1 MKNNTK
7 YKIQN
12 TKYQARIRALTGGY
26 AVAEA
31 LRQINPD
38 VMAVYPITPQTPIIE
53 TYAKFKADGLV
64 TTEIVQVESE
74 HSAMS
79 ATIGACAAGVRAVT
93 ASSSQGILYMAETLP
108 VVSGLGLP
116 IVMSVSS
123 RALSAPLNIHG
134 EHGDVMAVR
143 DLGWI
148 QIFSEQAQEAY
159 DNTIIAVKLAETISA
174 PVMPIMD
181 GFHTSHTTERVEI
194 LDDKEV
200 KTFVGVRNAE
210 QSLTD
215 FKNPITIGTLAL
227 QNTFF
232 EFKLDQE
239 NVMQKAKAAYKKICV
254 EFGKISGRKHVMFEG
269 YRLKDADSAIVI
281 MGATAGTAKEVVD
294 ELRLKGKKVGLLSI
308 KLFRPFLFKEV
319 GEVLAH
325 IPKIAV
331 LDRAISFG
339 AYPPLYQDVLSSVYH
354 SSSRKPDVA
363 SYIYG
368 LGGRDT
374 MQKDIEKVF
383 NDLEEGEISNKIKY
397 LQ

>member
-1 MKNNTK
+1 MTDKKSKNVK
-7 YKIQN
+7 
-12 TKYQARIRALTGGY
+12 AMTGGY

-31 LRQINPD
+31 LRQMHPD

-53 TYAKFKADGLV
+53 TYAKMKADGLV
-64 TTEIVQVESE
+64 ETEIVQVESE

-79 ATIGACAAGVRAVT
+79 ATIGASATGARAVT

-108 VVSGLGLP
+108 VASGLGLP
-116 IVMSVSS
+116 IIMCVSS

-143 DLGWI
+143 DLGWV
-148 QIFSEQAQEAY
+148 QMFAENAQDAY
-159 DNTIIAVKLAETISA
+159 DQTIIALKLAEEISA

-181 GFHTSHTTERVEI
+181 GFHTSHTTERIEI
-194 LDDKEV
+194 LDDEIV
-200 KTFVGVRNAE
+200 ADFVGERKVE

-227 QNTFF
+227 QNTYF

-239 NVMQKAKAAYKKICV
+239 KVMQGAKSAFEKITA
-254 EFGKISGRKHVMFEG
+254 EFAKISGRKHELFEKYRIDDAERVIVM
-269 YRLKDADSAIVI
+269 
-281 MGATAGTAKEVVD
+281 MGATAGTAKEMVD
-294 ELRLKGKKVGLLSI
+294 KLREKGKKVGLLKI
-308 KLFRPFLFKEV
+308 NLYRPFPYKEV
-319 GEVLAH
+319 GEQLAH
-325 IPKIAV
+325 IRKIAV

-339 AYPPLYQDVLSSVYH
+339 AYPPLYQDIMTSLHFAASQKH
-354 SSSRKPDVA
+354 EVA

-374 MQKDIEKVF
+374 MQAHIERVYK
-383 NDLEEGEISNKIKY
+383 DLEEGEISQEIKY
-397 LQ
+397 LT

>member
-1 MKNNTK
+1 MKNS
-7 YKIQN
+7 KI
-12 TKYQARIRALTGGY
+12 KALNGGY

-31 LRQINPD
+31 LRQIKPD
-38 VMAVYPITPQTPIIE
+38 VMAVYPITPQTTIIE
-53 TYAKFKADGLV
+53 TYAKMKADGLV
-64 TTEIVQVESE
+64 EAEIVQVESE

-79 ATIGACAAGVRAVT
+79 ATIGACAAGARAVT
-93 ASSSQGILYMAETLP
+93 ASSSQGILHMAETLP

-116 IVMSVSS
+116 IVMCVSS

-159 DNTIIAVKLAETISA
+159 DNTIIALKLAEEVNV

-194 LDDKEV
+194 LDDKIVE
-200 KTFVGVRNAE
+200 KFVGIRKAS

-215 FKNPITIGTLAL
+215 FENPITIGTLAL

-239 NVMQKAKAAYKKICV
+239 KAMQKAKNAYRKICA
-254 EFGKISGRKHVMFEG
+254 EYQKISGRKHGLFEA
-269 YRLKDADSAIVI
+269 YKIKDADSVIVM

-294 ELRLKGKKVGLLSI
+294 NLRAKGKKVGLL
-308 KLFRPFLFKEV
+308 KVNLYRPFPYKEV
-319 GEVLAH
+319 GAQLAH
-325 IPKIAV
+325 VKNIAV

-339 AYPPLYQDVLSSVYH
+339 AYPPLYQDVVASMHNSG
-354 SSSRKPDVA
+354 SRKHDIA

-374 MQKDIEKVF
+374 LQKDIEKVYK
-383 NDLEEGEISNKIKY
+383 DLENGEISNKIKY

>member
-1 MKNNTK
+1 MEKTTKNKTNVK
-7 YKIQN
+7 
-12 TKYQARIRALTGGY
+12 ALTGGY

-31 LRQINPD
+31 WRQIHPD
-38 VMAVYPITPQTPIIE
+38 VMAVYPITPQTTIIE
-53 TYAKFKADGLV
+53 TYAKMKADGLV
-64 TTEIVQVESE
+64 STEVVQVESE

-79 ATIGACAAGVRAVT
+79 ATIGASAAGARAVT

-143 DLGWI
+143 DLGWV
-148 QIFSEQAQEAY
+148 QIFAEQAQDAY
-159 DNTIIAVKLAETISA
+159 DDTIIALKLAEEINA

-194 LDDKEV
+194 LEDSVVKE
-200 KTFVGVRNAE
+200 FVGERKAE
-210 QSLTD
+210 QSLLD
-215 FKNPITIGTLAL
+215 FENPTTFGTLAL

-232 EFKLDQE
+232 EFKLEQE
-239 NVMQKAKAAYKKICV
+239 KVMQRAKTAYRKICS
-254 EFGKISGRKHVMFEG
+254 EFFKISGRKYGMFEE
-269 YRLKDADSAIVI
+269 YQMKDATSVIVI

-294 ELRLKGKKVGLLSI
+294 KLRGEGKKVGLLVI
-308 KLFRPFLFKEV
+308 KLFRPFPYKEV
-319 GEVLAH
+319 GQALAH
-325 IPKIAV
+325 LKKIAV

-339 AYPPLYQDVLSSVYH
+339 AFPPLYQDIVSSVYH
-354 SSSRKPDVA
+354 SSSRKPDLV
-363 SYIYG
+363 SYVYG

-374 MQKDIEKVF
+374 MQKDLEKVF
-383 NDLEEGEISNKIKY
+383 KDLEEGEIGNKVKY
-397 LQ
+397 LV

>member
-1 MKNNTK
+1 MIHNTK
-7 YKIQN
+7 RVK
-12 TKYQARIRALTGGY
+12 ALTGGY

-31 LRQINPD
+31 WRQIEPD
-38 VMAVYPITPQTPIIE
+38 VMAVYPITPQTTIIE
-53 TYAKFKADGLV
+53 TYAKMKSDGLV
-64 TTEIVQVESE
+64 ATEVVQVESE

-79 ATIGACAAGVRAVT
+79 ATIGASAAGARAVT

-148 QIFSEQAQEAY
+148 QIFAEQAQDAY
-159 DNTIIAVKLAETISA
+159 DDTIIALKLAEEINA

-194 LDDKEV
+194 LEDSVVKE
-200 KTFVGVRNAE
+200 FVGERKAE
-210 QSLTD
+210 QSLLD
-215 FKNPITIGTLAL
+215 FENPTTFGTLAL

-232 EFKLDQE
+232 EFKLEQE
-239 NVMQKAKAAYKKICV
+239 KVMQKAKVAYKKICG
-254 EFGKISGRKHVMFEG
+254 EFFKISGRKYGMFEE
-269 YRLKDADSAIVI
+269 YKMKDATRVMVI

-294 ELRLKGKKVGLLSI
+294 KLREQGEKVGLLVI
-308 KLFRPFLFKEV
+308 KLFRPFPYKEV
-319 GEVLAH
+319 GQALAH

-339 AYPPLYQDVLSSVYH
+339 AFPPLYQDIVSSVYH
-354 SSSRKPDVA
+354 GSSRKPDLA

-374 MQKDIEKVF
+374 MQKDLEKVF
-383 NDLEEGEISNKIKY
+383 KDLEEGEVENKVKY
-397 LQ
+397 LV

>member
-1 MKNNTK
+1 MEKITKNKTNVK
-7 YKIQN
+7 
-12 TKYQARIRALTGGY
+12 ALTGGY

-31 LRQINPD
+31 WRQIEPD
-38 VMAVYPITPQTPIIE
+38 VMAVYPITPQTTIIE
-53 TYAKFKADGLV
+53 TYAKMKADGLV
-64 TTEIVQVESE
+64 ATEIVQVESE

-79 ATIGACAAGVRAVT
+79 ATIGACAAGARAVT

-143 DLGWI
+143 DLGWV
-148 QIFSEQAQEAY
+148 QIFAEQVQDAY
-159 DNTIIAVKLAETISA
+159 DYTIIALKLAEEIGG

-181 GFHTSHTTERVEI
+181 GFHTSHTTERIEI
-194 LDDKEV
+194 LEDEV
-200 KTFVGVRNAE
+200 VKNFVGERKAA

-215 FKNPITIGTLAL
+215 FKNPTTFGTLAL

-232 EFKLDQE
+232 EFKIDQE
-239 NVMQKAKAAYKKICV
+239 KVMQKAKAAYKKICT
-254 EFGKISGRKHVMFEG
+254 EFFKISGRKYNMFET
-269 YRLKDADSAIVI
+269 YRLEDATSVIVI
-281 MGATAGTAKEVVD
+281 MGATGGTVKDVVD
-294 ELRLKGKKVGLLSI
+294 RLRQQGKKVGMLSV
-308 KLFRPFLFKEV
+308 KLFRPFPYEEIGQALS
-319 GEVLAH
+319 H
-325 IPKIAV
+325 ISKIAV

-339 AYPPLYQDVLSSVYH
+339 AFPPLYQDIVSSVYH
-354 SSSRKPDVA
+354 SHSRKPDLV

-383 NDLEEGEISNKIKY
+383 QDLEDGEIDNKFNYIK
-397 LQ
+397 

>member
-1 MKNNTK
+1 MIHNTK
-7 YKIQN
+7 IQ
-12 TKYQARIRALTGGY
+12 ALTGGY

-31 LRQINPD
+31 WRQIEPD
-38 VMAVYPITPQTPIIE
+38 VMAVYPITPQTTIIE
-53 TYAKFKADGLV
+53 TYAKMKADGLV
-64 TTEIVQVESE
+64 ATEVVQVESE

-79 ATIGACAAGVRAVT
+79 ATIGASAAGARAVT

-148 QIFSEQAQEAY
+148 QIFAEQAQDAY
-159 DNTIIAVKLAETISA
+159 DDTIIALKLAEEINA

-194 LDDKEV
+194 LEDSVVKE
-200 KTFVGVRNAE
+200 FVGERKAE
-210 QSLTD
+210 QSLLD
-215 FKNPITIGTLAL
+215 FENPTTFGTLAL

-232 EFKLDQE
+232 EFKLEQE
-239 NVMQKAKAAYKKICV
+239 KVMQKAKVAYKKICG
-254 EFGKISGRKHVMFEG
+254 EFFKISGRKYGMFEE
-269 YRLKDADSAIVI
+269 YQVKDATRVMVI

-294 ELRLKGKKVGLLSI
+294 KLREQGEKVGLLVI
-308 KLFRPFLFKEV
+308 KLFRPFPYKEV
-319 GEVLAH
+319 GQALAH

-339 AYPPLYQDVLSSVYH
+339 AFPPLYQDIVSSVYH
-354 SSSRKPDVA
+354 GSSRKPDLA

-374 MQKDIEKVF
+374 MQKDLEKVF
-383 NDLEEGEISNKIKY
+383 RDLEEGEVENKVKY
-397 LQ
+397 LV

>member
-1 MKNNTK
+1 MEKTTKNKTNVK
-7 YKIQN
+7 
-12 TKYQARIRALTGGY
+12 ALTGGY

-31 LRQINPD
+31 WRQIHPD
-38 VMAVYPITPQTPIIE
+38 VMAVYPITPQTTIIE
-53 TYAKFKADGLV
+53 TYAKMKADGLV
-64 TTEIVQVESE
+64 STEVVQVESE

-79 ATIGACAAGVRAVT
+79 ATIGASAAGARAVT

-148 QIFSEQAQEAY
+148 QIFAEQAQDAY
-159 DNTIIAVKLAETISA
+159 DDTIIALKLAEEINA

-194 LDDKEV
+194 LEDSVVKE
-200 KTFVGVRNAE
+200 FVGERKAE
-210 QSLTD
+210 QSLLD
-215 FKNPITIGTLAL
+215 FENPTTFGTLAL

-232 EFKLDQE
+232 EFKLEQE
-239 NVMQKAKAAYKKICV
+239 KVMQRAKTAYKKICG
-254 EFGKISGRKHVMFEG
+254 EFFKISGRKYHMFEE
-269 YRLKDADSAIVI
+269 YQMKDATSVIVI

-294 ELRLKGKKVGLLSI
+294 KLRGEGKKVGLLVI
-308 KLFRPFLFKEV
+308 KLFRPFPYKEV
-319 GEVLAH
+319 GQALAH

-339 AYPPLYQDVLSSVYH
+339 AFPPLYQDIVSSVYH
-354 SSSRKPDVA
+354 SSSRKPDLV

-374 MQKDIEKVF
+374 MQKDLEKVF
-383 NDLEEGEISNKIKY
+383 QELEEGEIGNKVKY
-397 LQ
+397 LV

>member
-1 MKNNTK
+1 MIHNTK
-7 YKIQN
+7 
-12 TKYQARIRALTGGY
+12 IRALTGGY

-31 LRQINPD
+31 WRQIEPD
-38 VMAVYPITPQTPIIE
+38 VMAVYPITPQTTIIE
-53 TYAKFKADGLV
+53 TYAKMKADGLV
-64 TTEIVQVESE
+64 STEVVQVESE

-79 ATIGACAAGVRAVT
+79 ATIGASAAGARAVT

-148 QIFSEQAQEAY
+148 QIFAEQAQDAY
-159 DNTIIAVKLAETISA
+159 DDTIIALKLAEEINA

-194 LDDKEV
+194 LEDSVVKE
-200 KTFVGVRNAE
+200 FVGERKAE
-210 QSLTD
+210 QSLLD
-215 FKNPITIGTLAL
+215 FENPTTFGTLAL

-232 EFKLDQE
+232 EFKLEQE
-239 NVMQKAKAAYKKICV
+239 KVMQRAKTVYKKICG
-254 EFGKISGRKHVMFEG
+254 EFFKISGRKYHMFEE
-269 YRLKDADSAIVI
+269 YQMKDATSAIVI

-294 ELRLKGKKVGLLSI
+294 KLRGEGKKVGLLVI
-308 KLFRPFLFKEV
+308 KLFRPFPYKEV
-319 GEVLAH
+319 GQALAH

-339 AYPPLYQDVLSSVYH
+339 AFPPLYQDIVSSVYH
-354 SSSRKPDVA
+354 SHSRKPDLV
-363 SYIYG
+363 SYVYG

-374 MQKDIEKVF
+374 MQKDLEKIF
-383 NDLEEGEISNKIKY
+383 QDLEDGEISNKIKY
-397 LQ
+397 LT